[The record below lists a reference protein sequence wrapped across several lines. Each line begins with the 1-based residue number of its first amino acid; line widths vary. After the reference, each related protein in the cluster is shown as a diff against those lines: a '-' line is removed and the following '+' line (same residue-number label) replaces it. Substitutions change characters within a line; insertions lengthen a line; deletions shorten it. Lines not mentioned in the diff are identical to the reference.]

1 MFRLEGDSQ
10 DPLTSSRHYKDIK
23 SAGKQSNTGPGSMA
37 DKAAN
42 GHIDSLS
49 SAGKKGGEA
58 AAKGSPSASGAA
70 SKGASSA
77 GASATKEAGKAAAD
91 AAAKKSISKAVGKS
105 LGKGLNVKGDLD
117 DVKRTAQEDGAAA
130 AAAAAGLKA
139 AETVASKVPIASQ
152 VATAIRAGQAALA
165 KVGINIK
172 DQYIMYIL
180 LLVPILALV
189 PVIVFALIVF
199 FAWKNPQ
206 AVLKLSFTNFKT
218 FVGAAQSLVIEN
230 GGASKMAYEV
240 EAGSNRAVAA
250 PGDAAKPEEG
260 TYEYKLA
267 QIDWEKAKY
276 QTLPLDSRCVIK
288 TKKVVSVL
296 DGKERSIIESVEL
309 KTNPGR
315 DLQGVARSNCI
326 NNTYPIWNTMM
337 RSQFVRDGVNK
348 NLNVRYAYAEPQD
361 STTLDESSDEFSTT
375 LRDKTL
381 TRIWNRG
388 QAINKPIQST
398 PEEVTANDEEVK
410 RFFTNTRKVQKYA
423 EETNIAKYS
432 NEVITCADMYVPKGD
447 SYYQKDIDKMN
458 HDLACG
464 INPKDIL
471 LYTTSPPESSTNDPD
486 PSIAI
491 KPKRAALN
499 VVCDLYYNLLAPD
512 SDYAPAV
519 DKYRQKV
526 KDRINSAAVAGW
538 QAMTYA
544 DTHQKRFIDLKELGG
559 DFYKISGIQQGQEY
573 NYALDYR
580 KNGVALEPDA
590 ISRIVGYYNKQ
601 ADAIPAIQQEKQ
613 YQDALNLIFTYV
625 TSGGDASPCDAAR
638 DTGEFDNTTS
648 NDPQRDAKINT
659 FYSDVYPAF
668 KKAIA
673 GIDFYAN
680 PSQSKSVSQI
690 YTDLTYEDL
699 RFRLIRIESNVATA
713 GTEDGPQNFNRMNFG
728 MKAYTNAFTLSM
740 GGNFLTQNEAIS
752 RDESTR
758 VARYYDDKTKGI
770 AWRFFNLDNPGSF
783 ASRLAVASTDK
794 PQNIPGNITSTIAY
808 VMNPIRNAAGENGTL
823 TAFLTG
829 ESRVASAS
837 SVYDSSNLKLDPAG
851 MPEAFNQINPIEN
864 ARYIEGVKKNNPTLA
879 TELAGYDQCFKEFIP
894 SRFHLLNP
902 PPDKVDLYKNVC
914 TPLLDSTATRDPNS
928 LILRYRAYHFHM
940 LQADA
945 LVYLSDPNKEDPNF
959 SAPEGGSTTNPVAA
973 TPGGG
978 TPTNPSGDTSALQC
992 PPGTTDAGIGEKYG
1006 VGRVLMHRL
1015 RLCNVQGITV
1025 NVSIANSLNAMLTE
1039 MKGAGIN
1046 LGGWGYRTFDKQVEL
1061 RTTNGCPD
1069 TYNSPASTC
1078 GTPTARP
1085 GQSNHENG
1093 EAIDFTSGGSTL
1105 RSGTPGF
1112 NWLKANAARYGFK
1125 NLPSES
1131 WHWSID
1137 GK

>member
-1 MFRLEGDSQ
+1 
-10 DPLTSSRHYKDIK
+10 
-23 SAGKQSNTGPGSMA
+23 
-37 DKAAN
+37 
-42 GHIDSLS
+42 
-49 SAGKKGGEA
+49 
-58 AAKGSPSASGAA
+58 
-70 SKGASSA
+70 
-77 GASATKEAGKAAAD
+77 
-91 AAAKKSISKAVGKS
+91 
-105 LGKGLNVKGDLD
+105 
-117 DVKRTAQEDGAAA
+117 
-130 AAAAAGLKA
+130 
-139 AETVASKVPIASQ
+139 
-152 VATAIRAGQAALA
+152 
-165 KVGINIK
+165 
-172 DQYIMYIL
+172 
-180 LLVPILALV
+180 
-189 PVIVFALIVF
+189 
-199 FAWKNPQ
+199 
-206 AVLKLSFTNFKT
+206 
-218 FVGAAQSLVIEN
+218 
-230 GGASKMAYEV
+230 MAYEV
-240 EAGSNRAVAA
+240 EVGSNRAVAA

-309 KTNPGR
+309 KTNPGK

-337 RSQFVRDGVNK
+337 RSAFVRDGVNK

-361 STTLDESSDEFSTT
+361 SSTLDQPNDEFSTT

-388 QAINKPIQST
+388 QATNKPIQNT
-398 PEEVTANDEEVK
+398 PEEVEADRVRVLNYFNGTRERRTYTSDSYTDEVLECAN
-410 RFFTNTRKVQKYA
+410 
-423 EETNIAKYS
+423 
-432 NEVITCADMYVPKGD
+432 MYVPKGD
-447 SYYQKDIDKMN
+447 NFYMQDIDKMN

-464 INPKDIL
+464 INPKDLL
-471 LYTTSPPESSTNDPD
+471 LYTTSIDEAEVNNPD
-486 PSIAI
+486 PFIAI

-499 VVCDLYYNLLAPD
+499 VVCDLYNNLLAPD
-512 SDYAPAV
+512 SEVAPAV

-544 DTHQKRFIDLKELGG
+544 DTHQKRFINLKELGG
-559 DFYKISGIQQGQEY
+559 DFYKIAGMQEGQEY
-573 NYALDYR
+573 SYALDYR

-590 ISRIVGYYNKQ
+590 ISRVIGYYNKQ
-601 ADAIPAIQQEKQ
+601 ADNFPVIQQEKQ
-613 YQDALNLIFTYV
+613 YQDALNLVFIYV
-625 TSGGDASPCDAAR
+625 TSGGDKSPCDAAR
-638 DTGEFDNTTS
+638 DSGGFDDTTS
-648 NDPQRDAKINT
+648 NDAERDAKIAA

-673 GIDFYAN
+673 GIDYYAN
-680 PSQSKSVSQI
+680 PSKSKSISQI
-690 YTDLTYEDL
+690 YKDISYEDL
-699 RFRLIRIESNVATA
+699 RFRLVRIESNAATA

-752 RDESTR
+752 RDEATK
-758 VARYYDDKTKGI
+758 VARYYDDKTRGL

-794 PQNIPGNITSTIAY
+794 PQNVPGNITSTLAY
-808 VMNPIRNAAGENGTL
+808 IMNPVRNAAGENGTL

-837 SVYDSSNLKLDPAG
+837 SVYDSTNLKLDPAG

-864 ARYIEGVKKNNPTLA
+864 ARYIESVKKNNPTLA

-902 PPDKVDLYKNVC
+902 PPDKIDLYKNVC

-1105 RSGTPGF
+1105 RSGTAGF

>member
-1 MFRLEGDSQ
+1 MLGPEGELL
-10 DPLTSSRHYKDIK
+10 DPLKSSRRYREAGDDTKK
-23 SAGKQSNTGPGSMA
+23 SDTSAGSMA

-42 GHIDSLS
+42 GHLDSLS
-49 SAGKKGGEA
+49 SAGKQSSGAGAKGA
-58 AAKGSPSASGAA
+58 AAAGSTAS
-70 SKGASSA
+70 
-77 GASATKEAGKAAAD
+77 KEAGKAASSAGS
-91 AAAKKSISKAVGKS
+91 KSISKAVGGS
-105 LGKGLNVKGDLD
+105 VASGLNAKKTVD
-117 DVKRTAQEDGAAA
+117 DIRRTKEQDGAGAAA
-130 AAAAAGLKA
+130 AATAVKGAEAIASKTGVGTLVTGTIRGAQAGL
-139 AETVASKVPIASQ
+139 SKI
-152 VATAIRAGQAALA
+152 
-165 KVGINIK
+165 GINVK
-172 DQYIMYIL
+172 DQYILYML
-180 LLVPILALV
+180 LLVPILAIT
-189 PVIVFALIVF
+189 PVIIFALVVF
-199 FAWKNPQ
+199 FAWKNP
-206 AVLKLSFTNFKT
+206 AAILKLSFTNFKT
-218 FVGAAQSLVIEN
+218 FVGAAQALVIEN
-230 GGASKMAYEV
+230 GGASQMAYEV
-240 EAGSNRAVAA
+240 DAGSNRAVAA

-260 TYEYKLA
+260 TYEYKLSL
-267 QIDWEKAKY
+267 IDWEKAKY
-276 QTLPLDSRCVIK
+276 QTLPLDSRCEIK

-296 DGKERSIIESVEL
+296 DGKERSVIESVRL
-309 KTNPGR
+309 KTNP
-315 DLQGVARSNCI
+315 DKELQGVARSNCI

-361 STTLDESSDEFSTT
+361 SSSLDQPNDEFSTT

-388 QAINKPIQST
+388 QATNKPIQST
-398 PEEVTANDEEVK
+398 PEEVAANDAEVK
-410 RFFTNTRKVQKYA
+410 RFFTETREVQKY
-423 EETNIAKYS
+423 TGKSLSTQYS
-432 NEVITCADMYVPKGD
+432 DEVLECADMYVPKGD

-471 LYTTSPPESSTNDPD
+471 LYTTSPPESLVNDPD
-486 PSIAI
+486 PIIAI

-512 SDYAPAV
+512 SDFAPAV

-559 DFYKISGIQQGQEY
+559 DFYKIAGMQEGQEY
-573 NYALDYR
+573 NYALDFR
-580 KNGVALEPDA
+580 KTGVALEPDA
-590 ISRIVGYYNKQ
+590 ISRVIGYYNKQ
-601 ADAIPAIQQEKQ
+601 ADNIPVIQQEKQ
-613 YQDALNLIFTYV
+613 FQDALNLVFTYV
-625 TSGGDASPCDAAR
+625 TSNGDASPCDAAR
-638 DTGEFDNTTS
+638 DTGEFDNTTQ
-648 NDPQRDAKINT
+648 NDPQRNAIIDN
-659 FYSDVYPAF
+659 FYVNVYPAF
-668 KKAIA
+668 KQAIA

-680 PSQSKSVSQI
+680 PSQSKSISQI
-690 YTDLTYEDL
+690 YKDLTYEDL

-752 RDESTR
+752 RDESVK
-758 VARYYDDKTKGI
+758 VARYYDDKTRGL

-794 PQNIPGNITSTIAY
+794 PQNIPGNITSTLAY
-808 VMNPIRNAAGENGTL
+808 IMNPVRNMAGENGTL

-837 SVYDSSNLKLDPAG
+837 SVYDSANLKLDPAG

-864 ARYIEGVKKNNPTLA
+864 ARYIESVKKNNPILA
-879 TELAGYDQCFKEFIP
+879 AELAGYDQCFKEFIP

-902 PPDKVDLYKNVC
+902 PPDKIDLYKNVC

-945 LVYLSDPNKEDPNF
+945 LVYLSNPNKEDPNF
-959 SAPEGGSTTNPVAA
+959 SAPEGGSTTNPVATA
-973 TPGGG
+973 PTGG

-1046 LGGWGYRTFDKQVEL
+1046 LSGWGYRTFDRQVEL
-1061 RTTNGCPD
+1061 RSTNGCPD
-1069 TYNSPASTC
+1069 TFNSPASTC
-1078 GTPTARP
+1078 RVPTARP

-1105 RSGTPGF
+1105 RAGTPGF
-1112 NWLKANAARYGFK
+1112 NWLQANAARFGFK

>member
-10 DPLTSSRHYKDIK
+10 DPLQDSRKYREMNTRENGERVIQPGKLQERPKGTTMASQVGNSEGVKPSSGN
-23 SAGKQSNTGPGSMA
+23 AGKT
-37 DKAAN
+37 
-42 GHIDSLS
+42 
-49 SAGKKGGEA
+49 AGV
-58 AAKGSPSASGAA
+58 AS
-70 SKGASSA
+70 
-77 GASATKEAGKAAAD
+77 KEAGKAAAD

-105 LGKGLNVKGDLD
+105 LGKGLNVKGDID

-172 DQYIMYIL
+172 DQYIMYAL

-206 AVLKLSFTNFKT
+206 AILKLSFTNFKT

-240 EAGSNRAVAA
+240 EVGGNRAIAA

-276 QTLPLDSRCVIK
+276 QTLPLDSRCEIK

-296 DGKERSIIESVEL
+296 DGKERSVIESVEL
-309 KTNPGR
+309 KTNPGK

-337 RSQFVRDGVNK
+337 RSAFVRDGVNK

-361 STTLDESSDEFSTT
+361 SSTLDQPNDEFSTT

-388 QAINKPIQST
+388 QATNKPIQNT
-398 PEEVTANDEEVK
+398 PEEVEADRVRVLNYFNGTRERRTYTSDSYTDEVLECAN
-410 RFFTNTRKVQKYA
+410 
-423 EETNIAKYS
+423 
-432 NEVITCADMYVPKGD
+432 MYVPKGD
-447 SYYQKDIDKMN
+447 NFYMQDIDKMN

-464 INPKDIL
+464 INPKDLL
-471 LYTTSPPESSTNDPD
+471 LYTTSIDEAEVNNPD
-486 PSIAI
+486 PFIAI

-499 VVCDLYYNLLAPD
+499 VVCDLYNNLLAPD
-512 SDYAPAV
+512 SEVAPAV

-544 DTHQKRFIDLKELGG
+544 DTHQKRFINLKELGG
-559 DFYKISGIQQGQEY
+559 DFYKIAGMQEGQEY
-573 NYALDYR
+573 SYALDYR

-590 ISRIVGYYNKQ
+590 ISRVIGYYNKQ
-601 ADAIPAIQQEKQ
+601 ADNFPVIQQEKQ
-613 YQDALNLIFTYV
+613 YQDALNLVFIYV
-625 TSGGDASPCDAAR
+625 TSGGDKSPCDAAR
-638 DTGEFDNTTS
+638 DSGGFDDTTS
-648 NDPQRDAKINT
+648 NDAERDAKIAA

-673 GIDFYAN
+673 GIDYYAN
-680 PSQSKSVSQI
+680 PSKSKSISQI
-690 YTDLTYEDL
+690 YKDISYEDL
-699 RFRLIRIESNVATA
+699 RFRLVRIESNAATA

-752 RDESTR
+752 RDEATK
-758 VARYYDDKTKGI
+758 VARYYDDKTRGL

-794 PQNIPGNITSTIAY
+794 PQNVPGNITSTLAY
-808 VMNPIRNAAGENGTL
+808 IMNPVRNAAGENGTL

-864 ARYIEGVKKNNPTLA
+864 ARYIESVKKNNPTLA

-902 PPDKVDLYKNVC
+902 PPDKIDLYKNVC

-1105 RSGTPGF
+1105 RSGTAGF